1 MIIKDEIHGNIELNE
16 FEKKI
21 IDTKEF
27 QRLRR
32 IKQLAMTYLVYP
44 SATHTRFE
52 HAIGTLHI
60 ADRICKK
67 FSIEEELTQ
76 KIRLYA
82 LLHDIGHCAF
92 SHESEKVL
100 EPIVG
105 THEEIGK
112 RKLLNGELADI
123 LNEQFKPK
131 EIVDIG
137 NSFYGQIVSSDL
149 GADRMD
155 YLLRDSRNT
164 GVAYGIIDLD
174 RVLHTLFLD
183 EKKKLMGID
192 SSGLEAAESI
202 LIARF
207 MMFSTV
213 YLHHTVRIASAMIQ
227 RAIYSAIKNG
237 LSPEHFL
244 DLSDEEA
251 LLALFNSGNED
262 AKFFA
267 DSLSNRKLLKAAYKF
282 NYSKGFDKN
291 SSKIESSLQSQAKG
305 KILID
310 LPPTFSKPVSIVVNL
325 EGTYTPLKQL
335 SQLVQSLESAEES
348 RKQILILSEEFE
360 REKIAKLSEKL
371 FA

>member
-16 FEKKI
+16 LEKKI
-21 IDTKEF
+21 IDTEDF

-52 HAIGTLHI
+52 HAIGTTYI

-67 FSIEEELTQ
+67 FSIDEELTQ

-100 EPIVG
+100 GPIVG

-112 RKLLNGELADI
+112 KKLLKGEIADV
-123 LNEQFKPK
+123 LSNQFKPK

-137 NSFYGQIVSSDL
+137 NNFYGQIVSSDL
-149 GADRMD
+149 GADRLD

-164 GVAYGIIDLD
+164 GVAYGVIDLD
-174 RVLHTLFLD
+174 RILHTLFLD

-213 YLHHTVRIASAMIQ
+213 YLHHTVRIASAMLQ

-237 LSPEHFL
+237 FSPEHFL
-244 DLSDEEA
+244 SLSDEEV
-251 LLALFNSGNED
+251 LLALRNSEDKD

-267 DSLSNRKLLKAAYKF
+267 DSLSKRKLMKAAYKF
-282 NYSKGFDKN
+282 TYSREFEKN
-291 SSKIESSLQSQAKG
+291 SSKLEQSLQSQSKG

-310 LPPTFSKPVSIVVNL
+310 LPPTFSKQVRIMVNIS
-325 EGTYTPLKQL
+325 GVYTPLEQL

-371 FA
+371 FV